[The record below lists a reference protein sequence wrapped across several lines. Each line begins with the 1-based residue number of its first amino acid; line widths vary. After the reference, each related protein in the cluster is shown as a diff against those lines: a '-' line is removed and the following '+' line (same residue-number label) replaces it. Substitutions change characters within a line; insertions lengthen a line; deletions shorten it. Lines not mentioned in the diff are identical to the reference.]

1 LAETG
6 VCSDCIWFIQSGLK
20 LSAAL
25 IEDERLGD
33 FGFFVGS
40 KNPNLISENC
50 THD

>member
-6 VCSDCIWFIQSGLK
+6 VCSDCIWLIQSGLK

-25 IEDERLGD
+25 IEGEGLGY
-33 FGFFVGS
+33 FRFFVGS
-40 KNPNLISENC
+40 KNPNLISKNC